1 VIETDDASEV
11 VAYVTNLAE
20 HPENARNLRIAA
32 QRTARAYTWQRV
44 IDILLRRLEFV
55 AIKQG
60 LTAP

>member
-1 VIETDDASEV
+1 V
-11 VAYVTNLAE
+11 VAYVNNLAE

-44 IDILLRRLEFV
+44 IDILLKRLEFV

-60 LTAP
+60 LRTS